1 MAKSYFFD
9 EVIFQVQSAFG
20 PCRLIIDNIPLAYKS
35 MHVIKNKKKG
45 TEGYCA
51 VKLDMPQ

>member
-9 EVIFQVQSAFG
+9 EVIFQVQSAFV
-20 PCRLIIDNIPLAYKS
+20 PRRLIIDNILLAYES
-35 MHVIKNKKKG
+35 MHAIKNKKKG
-45 TEGYCA
+45 TGGYCA

>member
-1 MAKSYFFD
+1 MAKSYFFY

-20 PCRLIIDNIPLAYKS
+20 PCRLIVDNILLAYKS